1 MRNIIFSLLVL
12 FISSQTASAHYF
24 SESYSNWII
33 NKHKISANFSILK
46 LEATRILQIDSY
58 QELGKEGNLSEG
70 EVFLE
75 YFKERIAVFSTGV
88 KCKSDKQAT
97 LVNGKEEYLNIE
109 ISFLCSSSNQ
119 IKIINNVLF
128 DIAQSHVH
136 LSRIKMND
144 DILEKALF
152 YNDQTIEVDDLIDT
166 NDITFFSKV
175 TKFIYSG
182 VIHILS
188 GFDHLIFLLGLLILT
203 QNIRH
208 IFIAITGFTI
218 GHSITLALAA
228 LDIVVPNTFMIEALI
243 GFTILFISTE
253 YMLKEA
259 RSYIPI
265 LSILLLILF
274 FVGLSTLFLEIS
286 ISLISVIGLIL
297 LTIGYFGITSSL
309 TNNANFRIIITSL
322 FGLIHGFGFGA
333 FLLNSDFDKS
343 NAIAALFGF
352 NLGVELGQIIFVL
365 VFLII
370 SGIAIRFLTAN
381 SYIYL
386 MNTLMI
392 MVSSLGF
399 YWFIQRLYF

>member
-228 LDIVVPNTFMIEALI
+228 LDIVVPNTFVIEALI

>member
-1 MRNIIFSLLVL
+1 MSNIIFSLLFL

-166 NDITFFSKV
+166 NDITFFSKI

-188 GFDHLIFLLGLLILT
+188 GFDHLIFLLGLLILI

-259 RSYIPI
+259 RSYMPI

-274 FVGLSTLFLEIS
+274 FVGLSTLFLE
-286 ISLISVIGLIL
+286 
-297 LTIGYFGITSSL
+297 
-309 TNNANFRIIITSL
+309 IITSL

-370 SGIAIRFLTAN
+370 SGIAIRFLTAK

>member
-188 GFDHLIFLLGLLILT
+188 GFDHLIFLLGLLILI

>member
-259 RSYIPI
+259 RSYMPI

>member
-1 MRNIIFSLLVL
+1 ML